1 VETINVIINQEDAV
15 SMITDPVFTSSS
27 IRKDK
32 IRSPK
37 IFSTGMTEIDHD
49 YYTSNSRSSLQKLM
63 KVALITG
70 KTPEEVATHLL
81 RREQQ
86 KEKEKR
92 RTEMLLTDALK
103 VGKNQKDIAEF
114 LMMKVEETRKAL
126 EHKENEICK
135 VGDSDDETAGS
146 TIGSIEDDH
155 PGAFIEVNDESF
167 TVKLI
172 SVETSENQEITLV
185 KEYTDDE
192 SMIMSD
198 ELRIVSTSV
207 LQEMVSDA
215 LKVGSKPEDIA
226 AYLLKKEQ
234 EQKLEKLRLEQKVT
248 ASFKADKSPIEIASV
263 LRYAEEER
271 NKIEKERMAKKANE
285 GAKTPGQ
292 EAKKQS
298 IKVQKTENVINKSAC
313 GNEDDDNEGEV
324 SETSILAEQ
333 ESKIELEIQK
343 LKAELGKA
351 ELIQKEIEKL
361 RADLVKAEFKINI
374 LEGENEL
381 PAASENHHYDDED
394 TSSSGCFHYCS

>member
-1 VETINVIINQEDAV
+1 
-15 SMITDPVFTSSS
+15 
-27 IRKDK
+27 
-32 IRSPK
+32 
-37 IFSTGMTEIDHD
+37 
-49 YYTSNSRSSLQKLM
+49 
-63 KVALITG
+63 
-70 KTPEEVATHLL
+70 
-81 RREQQ
+81 
-86 KEKEKR
+86 
-92 RTEMLLTDALK
+92 
-103 VGKNQKDIAEF
+103 
-114 LMMKVEETRKAL
+114 
-126 EHKENEICK
+126 
-135 VGDSDDETAGS
+135 
-146 TIGSIEDDH
+146 
-155 PGAFIEVNDESF
+155 
-167 TVKLI
+167 VKLI

-215 LKVGSKPEDIA
+215 LKEGSKPEDIA

-263 LRYAEEER
+263 LRYADEER

-292 EAKKQS
+292 IAAIIFKDEEAKKQS
-298 IKVQKTENVINKSAC
+298 IKVQKTENVINESAC

-361 RADLVKAEFKINI
+361 RADLVKAEFKINV